1 MVAMNMILF
10 VIFVA
15 NYQSSIKESIP
26 FPTRIEGHK
35 ESFSGSILFKRC
47 CWLSVDGLEL
57 RTMIICL
64 PVATFLLFIS
74 GSFGGALSTSNVGEA
89 ARSII
94 DCMKCV

>member
-1 MVAMNMILF
+1 MLAMCLIFFKIILPILNQVF
-10 VIFVA
+10 
-15 NYQSSIKESIP
+15 IKFFP

-74 GSFGGALSTSNVGEA
+74 GSFGAALSTSNVGEA